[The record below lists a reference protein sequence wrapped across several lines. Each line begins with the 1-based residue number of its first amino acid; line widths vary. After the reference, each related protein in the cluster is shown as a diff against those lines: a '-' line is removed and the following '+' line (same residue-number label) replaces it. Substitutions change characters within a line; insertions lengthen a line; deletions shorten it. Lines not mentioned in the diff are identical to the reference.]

1 MVYGTSIIEKNEDQI
16 NLKLN
21 NSNKI
26 NLLKF

>member
-21 NSNKI
+21 KSYEI